1 MKCYKW
7 IDQSVL
13 QCHLTTLKSQR
24 SNSYKAGIKKTTID
38 KKLTQ
43 LFQTPCPFLADP
55 IICKRDLTLKTI

>member
-24 SNSYKAGIKKTTID
+24 SNSYKTGIKKTTIIID
-38 KKLTQ
+38 KMFNNAVHFWQIQSSAKET
-43 LFQTPCPFLADP
+43 
-55 IICKRDLTLKTI
+55 

>member
-43 LFQTPCPFLADP
+43 LFLHFWQIQSSAKET
-55 IICKRDLTLKTI
+55 